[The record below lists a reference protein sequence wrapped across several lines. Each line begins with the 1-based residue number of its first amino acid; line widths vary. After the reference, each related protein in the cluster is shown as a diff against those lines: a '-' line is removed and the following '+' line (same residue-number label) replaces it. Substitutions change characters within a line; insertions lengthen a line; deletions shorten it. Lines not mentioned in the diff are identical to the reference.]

1 MMDVQEMI
9 GRLRANA
16 EIIRTLVQPVSDEQA
31 NWKPDSQTWS
41 LRETMEHVYNEERID
56 FRQHL
61 MEMLS
66 DPPLA
71 WGALDGE
78 GYLIVKDCRR
88 ALELFL
94 KEREDSLVW
103 LQGLGETD
111 WTVKQDVTY
120 DSVPEIY
127 THSAGDVLVSWVAHD
142 FLHLRQMN
150 ELLYAWNVHQASPY
164 SVRYAGEW

>member
-1 MMDVQEMI
+1 MDVQAMV

-16 EIIRTLVQPVSDEQA
+16 EIIRTLVLSVSDEQA

-61 MEMLS
+61 MELLS

-78 GYLIVKDCRR
+78 GYLRVEDCRQ

-94 KEREDSLVW
+94 KEREDSLTW
-103 LQGLGETD
+103 LQGLGVTD

-120 DSVPEIY
+120 GPPTEIF

-150 ELLYAWNVHQASPY
+150 ELLYAWNEHQASPY
-164 SVRYAGEW
+164 SVQYAGRW